1 MSNLTITKNQLE
13 DVQAKHNA
21 FKAKQG
27 SYKGGEKTTLNLTIR
42 EVAKLF
48 SLDLSGLGRKAMD
61 ATIKAS
67 KHQAEID
74 LIVQSVTGKARP
86 VGKGK
91 KASTTKKGK
100 QAKNPLPP
108 IGQGL
113 EDAQPESKLDAPD
126 QFAQL
131 HTMQLAWEKAQDEI
145 EELKAS
151 EKDLAEQ
158 LQELKDA
165 QD

>member
-1 MSNLTITKNQLE
+1 MSNLTITQNQLE
-13 DVQAKHNA
+13 DVQAKHNE

-27 SYKGGEKTTLNLTIR
+27 NYKGGAKTTLNLTIR

-74 LIVQSVTGKARP
+74 LIVQSVTGKTRP

-91 KASTTKKGK
+91 KASTTKKRK
-100 QAKNPLPP
+100 QAKTPLLP

-113 EDAQPESKLDAPD
+113 DDAQPKSNLEDASE

-131 HTMQLAWEKAQDEI
+131 HTMQLAWEKSQDEI
-145 EELKAS
+145 AELHAKI
-151 EKDLAEQ
+151 AE
-158 LQELKDA
+158 LEDA

>member
-13 DVQAKHNA
+13 DVQAKHNE
-21 FKAKQG
+21 FKAKEG
-27 SYKGGEKTTLNLTIR
+27 NYKGGAKTTLNLTIR

-48 SLDLSGLGRKAMD
+48 SLDLTGMGREAMD
-61 ATIKAS
+61 VTIKAS

-74 LIVQSVTGKARP
+74 LIVQSVTGKVRP

-91 KASTTKKGK
+91 KASTSKAKKPSVSK
-100 QAKNPLPP
+100 AKNPLPP

-113 EDAQPESKLDAPD
+113 DDAQPKSNLEDASEP
-126 QFAQL
+126 FAQL
-131 HTMQLAWEKAQDEI
+131 HTMQLAWEKSQDEI
-145 EELKAS
+145 AELHAKI
-151 EKDLAEQ
+151 AE
-158 LQELKDA
+158 LEDA

>member
-1 MSNLTITKNQLE
+1 MAKLTITQNQLD
-13 DVQAKHNA
+13 DVQAQHNA

-27 SYKGGEKTTLNLTIR
+27 TYKGGEKTTLNLTIR
-42 EVAKLF
+42 AVANLF
-48 SLDLSGLGRKAMD
+48 SLNLSGMGRKAMD
-61 ATIKAS
+61 DAIKAS

-91 KASTTKKGK
+91 KASTSKKKRK
-100 QAKNPLPP
+100 QAKTPLLP

-113 EDAQPESKLDAPD
+113 DDAQPKSNLEDASEP
-126 QFAQL
+126 FAQL

-145 EELKAS
+145 AELHAKI
-151 EKDLAEQ
+151 AE
-158 LQELKDA
+158 LEDA
-165 QD
+165 QS